1 MASLKKQI
9 FVVLIPN
16 IGQKAS
22 SAVVLQPQPQEN
34 IDDKLM
40 KEVKR

>member
-1 MASLKKQI
+1 MASLKKQKC
-9 FVVLIPN
+9 VVLIPN
-16 IGQKAS
+16 IGRKTS
-22 SAVVLQPQPQEN
+22 SFVVFQPQPQEN